1 MTNHMPAASWWIT
14 HEAETGGGP
23 TGFGWASFVA
33 MMLGFAAI
41 AFMLGRYLQ
50 TLAESR
56 QITDDTKGTTSAK
69 TRSTHRPESSAAAA
83 PQPEPTSPL
92 EPRENFDPYDD
103 LYRK

>member
-1 MTNHMPAASWWIT
+1 VTNHMPAASWWIT

-33 MMLGFAAI
+33 MMLGLAAI

-56 QITDDTKGTTSAK
+56 RSIDQTKGTNSAE
-69 TRSTHRPESSAAAA
+69 TRSTHRT
-83 PQPEPTSPL
+83 EPPAETAT
-92 EPRENFDPYDD
+92 RENFDPYDD
-103 LYRK
+103 LHRK